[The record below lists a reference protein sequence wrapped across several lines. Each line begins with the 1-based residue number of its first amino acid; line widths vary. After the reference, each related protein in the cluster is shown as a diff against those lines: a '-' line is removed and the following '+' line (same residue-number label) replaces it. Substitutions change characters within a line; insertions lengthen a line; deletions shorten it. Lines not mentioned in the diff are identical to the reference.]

1 MRSHIDWITFTMSMA
16 YADETSEAY
25 ANAISNGFE
34 DMFGK
39 ELLAEAFGGN
49 WIKNERSRAPYTDA
63 WSLPDRNVTLF
74 ASPNLTHCC
83 VEISG
88 QGCET
93 LISKSLLHNV
103 LQSCYSRVTRIDV
116 ATDIDTKTTPTEF
129 VQKVDHERMRTS
141 GHVISDTGETCYV
154 GSQKSD
160 RYARVYRY
168 NEPHPR
174 SHLLRIEHVFRKEY
188 AKKIAAQICEN
199 SIEDIAE
206 SAGKAFGW
214 SHPVWDMVAANEVD
228 LSVVKAEPTMGGTVF
243 WLIKSVAPAFKKLVA
258 KGIIPDPEKFLRDYF
273 LTDDSPYA

>member
-16 YADETSEAY
+16 YADETTEAY
-25 ANAISNGFE
+25 ANAIANGFE

-39 ELLAEAFGGN
+39 QLLADAFGGN
-49 WIKNERSRAPYTDA
+49 WTKNERSRAPYTDS
-63 WSLPDRNVTLF
+63 WTLPEASITLY

-88 QGCET
+88 QGCER
-93 LISKSLLHNV
+93 LIAQGCLDNV
-103 LQSCYSRVTRIDV
+103 LSRCHERITRIDI
-116 ATDIDTKTTPTEF
+116 ASDIETEVRPTSF
-129 VQKVDHERMRTS
+129 VEKVDHERMRTS
-141 GHVISDTGETCYV
+141 GHVVSDTGETCYV

-168 NEPHPR
+168 NQPHPR
-174 SHLLRIEHVFRKEY
+174 SHLLRIEHVFRREY
-188 AKKIAAQICEN
+188 AKVVAGEIARSGVDAV
-199 SIEDIAE
+199 AK

-214 SHPVWDMVAANEVD
+214 AHTVWTPESTQEID

>member
-1 MRSHIDWITFTMSMA
+1 MSMA
-16 YADETSEAY
+16 YADETTEAY
-25 ANAISNGFE
+25 ANAIYNGFE

-39 ELLAEAFGGN
+39 ELLADAFGGN

-63 WSLPDRNVTLF
+63 WTMPDRFITLY

-88 QGCET
+88 QGCEI
-93 LISKSLLHNV
+93 LISKVILNKV
-103 LQSCYSRVTRIDV
+103 LKLCADRVTRIDV
-116 ATDIDTKTTPTEF
+116 ASDIETLIRPVEF
-129 VQKVDHERMRTS
+129 TQKVDHERMRTS

-174 SHLLRIEHVFRKEY
+174 ADLLRIEHVFRREY
-188 AKKIAAQICEN
+188 AKKVAQEITQVGVESVAA
-199 SIEDIAE
+199 A
-206 SAGKAFGW
+206 AGKAFGW
-214 SHPVWDMVAANEVD
+214 SHPAWDIAETSTVD
-228 LSVVKAEPTMGGTVF
+228 LSVVKAESTMGGTVF

-258 KGIIPDPEKFLRDYF
+258 RGIIPDPERFLRDYF

>member
-1 MRSHIDWITFTMSMA
+1 MRTHVDWITFTMSMA

-25 ANAISNGFE
+25 ANAIANGFE

-49 WIKNERSRAPYTDA
+49 WIKNERSRAPYTDSWQLGDNA
-63 WSLPDRNVTLF
+63 ITLF

-88 QGCET
+88 KGCEN
-93 LISKSLLHNV
+93 LIKASLLANV
-103 LQSCYSRVTRIDV
+103 LSACADRVTRIDV
-116 ATDIDTKTTPTEF
+116 ATDIETTLRPVDF
-129 VQKVDHERMRTS
+129 VEKVDHERMRTS

-174 SHLLRIEHVFRKEY
+174 ARLLRIEHVFRREY
-188 AKKIAAQICEN
+188 AKKVAYEVTKAG
-199 SIEDIAE
+199 IEDVAA

-214 SHPVWDMVAANEVD
+214 CHPIWDLAATNEVD